1 MTQKVASMH
10 QLKNDIKCIVNG
22 LSIINGWIC
31 IQLTSKNL
39 NEMLDT
45 SITCKTYSNNINK
58 ILPSYTRGG
67 CRNDLNTMLKQKM
80 YAEICPTDK
89 TLVHRNE

>member
-1 MTQKVASMH
+1 
-10 QLKNDIKCIVNG
+10 
-22 LSIINGWIC
+22 
-31 IQLTSKNL
+31 
-39 NEMLDT
+39 MLDT

-80 YAEICPTDK
+80 YAEICPCMHLPRKPSSIETNK
-89 TLVHRNE
+89 ITYNIS